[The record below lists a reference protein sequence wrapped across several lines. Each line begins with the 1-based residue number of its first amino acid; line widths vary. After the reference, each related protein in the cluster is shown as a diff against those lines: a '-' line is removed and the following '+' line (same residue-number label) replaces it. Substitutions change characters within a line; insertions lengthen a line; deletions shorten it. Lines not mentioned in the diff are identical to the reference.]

1 MKLANQTLQT
11 VSQDK
16 LWRNALKHSS
26 FNKSKKLLQKNN
38 KQLCQKIITHAQ
50 TKNLKKKTGSFR
62 TMYRLEY
69 LLFWYFQD
77 KIENATPLKDK
88 TYFYQQMRHT
98 LKVINQE
105 LDNPDYKEKDEDSCS
120 EDDDSDSDYEDN
132 EEHDSDDE
140 DYEELDSDDEDYEEL
155 DSDEDYEELD
165 SDEDYEELDSDEDS
179 DEDYEDEDYEDEDD
193 YKKYRYKKIY
203 NTKNEDDKDDDPD
216 YEPFNFKKHK

>member
-38 KQLCQKIITHAQ
+38 KQLCQKIITQTQ

-77 KIENATPLKDK
+77 KIENTTPLKDK

-105 LDNPDYKEKDEDSCS
+105 LDNQDYKEKYEDSCS
-120 EDDDSDSDYEDN
+120 EDDDSDSDYEDDEDN
-132 EEHDSDDE
+132 EEPES
-140 DYEELDSDDEDYEEL
+140 
-155 DSDEDYEELD
+155 
-165 SDEDYEELDSDEDS
+165 
-179 DEDYEDEDYEDEDD
+179 
-193 YKKYRYKKIY
+193 
-203 NTKNEDDKDDDPD
+203 
-216 YEPFNFKKHK
+216 